1 VRLVTL
7 VQPEQPA
14 TLDRLELP
22 APPVLIQAIL
32 AQQVRPVLTRA
43 ILAHLVR
50 PVLTRAILVRLVQPA
65 IIITTTMVRAATLVR
80 LDRAILA
87 HLVRPVPIRAILVRL
102 VQPVRPARQIRK
114 IQRIR
119 PARMTPV
126 IRVTHTGLVSATRAM
141 CARTRCSA
149 PGMASSCTE
158 CAGLVVLINRAAS
171 MPGPR
176 SIVASRPNSTMSA
189 VDAVSIGHRVPIRA
203 TACGINL
210 SLPATAT
217 LAGWTNT
224 ASRTITTRCRR
235 IISADAV
242 ISEVTNPDRG
252 SSLRL
257 VGERV
262 RLFEFIV
269 T

>member
-102 VQPVRPARQIRK
+102 VQPVRPDRPTRQIRK
-114 IQRIR
+114 IRRIR

-189 VDAVSIGHRVPIRA
+189 VDAVSIGRRMPIRA
-203 TACGINL
+203 TACGTSL

-217 LAGWTNT
+217 LAVWTNT

-257 VGERV
+257 VGDGIRA
-262 RLFEFIV
+262 F
-269 T
+269 

>member
-102 VQPVRPARQIRK
+102 VQPVRPDRPTRQIRK
-114 IQRIR
+114 IRRIR

-189 VDAVSIGHRVPIRA
+189 VDAVSIGHRVPIRS
-203 TACGINL
+203 TACGISLN
-210 SLPATAT
+210 LPATAT

-257 VGERV
+257 VGNRG
-262 RLFEFIV
+262 RAF
-269 T
+269 